1 MPRIARAVAVG
12 FPHHVT
18 QRSNRGDFV
27 FEDDGDYLKYLE
39 WLRQYSAKAAFEI
52 QAYCIMS
59 NHVHFIG
66 IPINEDSLSRT
77 FNVLHMRYSQ
87 YFNRKKKLKGHL
99 WQGRF
104 YSCALD
110 EGHLYAAIRYV
121 ENNPVRAGIVV
132 SAEDYRWSSA
142 KGHVSGE
149 GNENVSRESYLF
161 EKIQDWAA
169 YLNNEDNE
177 MVGKLRKSTL
187 TGRPCGASGFI
198 GEMESL
204 LHRNLHAASVGRPR
218 LIEK

>member
-27 FEDDGDYLKYLE
+27 F
-39 WLRQYSAKAAFEI
+39 
-52 QAYCIMS
+52 
-59 NHVHFIG
+59 
-66 IPINEDSLSRT
+66 
-77 FNVLHMRYSQ
+77 
-87 YFNRKKKLKGHL
+87 
-99 WQGRF
+99 
-104 YSCALD
+104 
-110 EGHLYAAIRYV
+110 
-121 ENNPVRAGIVV
+121 
-132 SAEDYRWSSA
+132 
-142 KGHVSGE
+142 E

-218 LIEK
+218 LIKK